1 MNINELIRYER
12 KKNDFT
18 LVKLAE
24 KSGISYTKLVRIELG
39 KIRYPKPDEL
49 RKIAAAL
56 NLQYES
62 LMAAVGYKNS
72 DESKST
78 ATFNNVFYYK
88 LTDFRESLELKCEP
102 VLAYKK
108 RHFLSGSS
116 NLFGIN
122 LDQSVALFESFS
134 ELLIKK
140 DTEKKENNNYMLY
153 QIDENK
159 ICFSELK
166 QFSDTWCF
174 YHVGEEYEVS
184 KNIKVLGSVIQVS

>member
-24 KSGISYTKLVRIELG
+24 KSGISYAKLVRIELG
-39 KIRYPKPDEL
+39 KVRYPKPDEL
-49 RKIAAAL
+49 RKIAVVL

-62 LMAAVGYKNS
+62 LMAAVGYKDS
-72 DESKST
+72 VESKNM
-78 ATFNNVFYYK
+78 ATFNNVLYYK

-108 RHFLSGSS
+108 RHGFSDRL

-122 LDQSVALFESFS
+122 LDQNVALFESFS

-140 DTEKKENNNYMLY
+140 DSEKKENNNYMLY
-153 QIDENK
+153 QINENK

-166 QFSDTWCF
+166 QFSDTWCY
-174 YHVGEEYEVS
+174 YHVGKEYEVN
-184 KNIKVLGSVIQVS
+184 KNIKVLGPIIQVS